1 MAVLGGECSQ
11 LQRSFIG
18 LFSAGSSAM
27 HNKWF
32 SSMPYWI
39 TLSRYYVLIISVLVA
54 SLSVLPCAVMA
65 IDEETK
71 VSASTLSQLTP
82 AQKLSHRHR
91 VTMIFEADRPYWRQV
106 EKFASI
112 AAEDL
117 NIQLEVVYGDD
128 TPETLM
134 ALGRKAIQ
142 SEVSGLIFVP
152 IQGMGDELLTEANQ
166 HHIPIVTIN
175 SNFKLASL
183 FLRKQNPNWIGR
195 VAVNDDALGQQLLD
209 NMLEGESIVKRLNLL
224 LLVGSKDNF
233 DVQKRTLELEN
244 VVKNRFP
251 DSSFRVAYTDW
262 EVESTEQAYLNA
274 IKLDP
279 DINTVVTMNS
289 EMALAVS
296 ALTQAAKPLPAPHI
310 GSLTWNFP
318 LAQAIQNGQINA
330 GVGGVEFQGAFALVL
345 LFDYLNGIDIHSK
358 GFEFL
363 IAPLIINQHNY
374 NDYFEL
380 LEFDTL
386 KPDFTKASLAL
397 NPRLRHIDYRPLSL
411 IPNMDLHR
419 FLTILTAQERAF
431 IKQHPIIRVGV
442 DPSSAP
448 IDFIDENGVHRG
460 MMADYLAEISRISPL
475 TFQTYNEGTWTKAV
489 EDFIRQEVDMLS
501 LASPGAGRE
510 ESMLFTVPIE
520 QYPPVIVTLI
530 EGDHPKSLEQLKG
543 KRISVVADDVTHK
556 QLVRDHPEIDLVQ
569 FERLDQALSA
579 VDSGE
584 VDAAFVHF
592 PTAAYLLQ
600 TAKFNRLRIAAVSDY
615 RFGVS
620 MGIRKDWPELQRILN
635 KALAQ
640 ISDERAREIQ
650 NRWVNVQYDLGL
662 KKQQVYNWLVR
673 IIVGVLLVVLF
684 FALRNWRLNRDI
696 ARRIDKEEQLNLSMQ
711 KFQALFESAVDPCLI
726 INKTGTILECN
737 TALLS
742 ILKFDNKQEVIGKS
756 VLIYYPEDS
765 CDGDKQSRFAERLE
779 NVMAHGQYK
788 FESELLT
795 TAGDIVSVEAQ
806 FKRIEINGEQYILGS
821 YHDLADRKLMSALLE
836 RERDLLKN
844 VLGKSPIGVWICI
857 GGVCRYVNDKL
868 TEMTGLE
875 VGQSVYPL
883 FLDPNV
889 YDNRISELALD
900 KESTIFETQL
910 FDRNGEAR
918 DVLITAYYTVQDGQN
933 ANLCWALD
941 ITESKGI
948 QLELADAKD
957 AAEAANRAKSDFLAN
972 MSHEIRTPMNA
983 ILGMSYLVL
992 QTELSSKQRDYV
1004 GKVHQAAGNL
1014 LGILNDILDFSKIE
1028 ADKMKIEWTEF
1039 DLDDVLSNLAN
1050 VISYKV
1056 EEKQMNFLFDLPPE
1070 LPRYFYGDS
1079 LRLGQILINY
1089 CNNAIKFSDPKSKV
1103 ILSCKVEQREA
1114 QVEMT
1119 FCVEDFG
1126 IGIPEHKQAVL
1137 FGSFEQVDA
1146 STSREYGGT
1155 GLGLAIC
1162 RRLANLM
1169 GGEVWCE
1176 SEEGKGSRFY
1186 LKLTL
1191 EMVDYHAPRSPFK
1204 ALVGVS
1210 VNLVGLDPRMDK
1222 LLTDHGT
1229 SAQMSVS
1236 SVDVEQAIASLNQR
1250 QKSSSG
1256 KELGTAPLLICD
1268 YSAFNEGMRAA
1279 LINAPDAKM
1288 LLLGTLAEQED
1299 SRQFIENHPQLMF
1312 QTNPVTP
1319 IAVGNALLML
1329 LDLDKESDAQP
1340 TQEHSLH
1347 GLKTQLAGA
1356 EVLLVEDNELNQEL
1370 AVELLRQAGM
1380 VVTVAN
1386 NGLEAVELVQTQS
1399 FDCVLMDCQMPVM
1412 DGYEATKR
1420 IRAIKEF
1427 SKLPILAMTANAMA
1441 GDIEKALDVG
1451 MNDQITKPV
1460 RVKDLYA
1467 VMARWITPKQRKPV
1481 PMSPKKAIGGITL
1494 PQIDGLNTQKGLAL
1508 CDRNEALYSQ
1518 LLGLFINTGTSL
1530 LSQLQQASKASDTS
1544 ALMLCLHTLKGVGA
1558 NLGAVDLSRQAAELE
1573 SRCRTLET
1581 PLTQDF
1587 MAQLLALQ
1595 VDLQCMVSGLEA
1607 WSRQQTLRKVELELS
1622 DEALG
1627 SLLTQLQQSL
1637 RDYNTNALDLVD
1649 KLIQVPQLQSQTSLL
1664 KQLKMDV
1671 ELFDFEPAMEGLN
1684 ALIAE
1689 LNLSTE
1695 DRS

>member
-1 MAVLGGECSQ
+1 
-11 LQRSFIG
+11 
-18 LFSAGSSAM
+18 M
-27 HNKWF
+27 HNKQV
-32 SSMPYWI
+32 SGMSYWS
-39 TLSRYYVLIISVLVA
+39 TLSRCYLLIVSVILA
-54 SLSVLPCAVMA
+54 SLSVFTCVAMA
-65 IDEETK
+65 IDDESK
-71 VSASTLSQLTP
+71 VSASKLSQLTP

-91 VTMIFEADRPYWRQV
+91 VTLILEADRPYWRQV
-106 EKFASI
+106 EKFASS

-142 SEVSGLIFVP
+142 SGVSGLIFVP

-166 HHIPIVTIN
+166 QQIPVVTIN

-183 FLRKQNPNWIGR
+183 FLRQQNPNWIGR

-209 NMLEGESIVKRLNLL
+209 NMLEGESLVKRLNLL
-224 LLVGSKDNF
+224 LLVGTKDNL
-233 DVQKRTLELEN
+233 DVQKRTLEVEN
-244 VVKNRFP
+244 VVKNQFP
-251 DSSFRVAYTDW
+251 DASFRVAYTDW
-262 EVESTEQAYLNA
+262 GVESTEQAYLKA
-274 IKLDP
+274 MKLDP

-289 EMALAVS
+289 EMALTVS
-296 ALTQAAKPLPAPHI
+296 ALAQAAKPLPAPQI
-310 GSLTWNFP
+310 GSLTWNLP
-318 LAQAIQNGQINA
+318 LAEAIQNGQVSA

-345 LFDYLNGIDIHSK
+345 MFDHLNGIDIHSK

-386 KPDFTKASLAL
+386 KPEFTKASLAL

-411 IPNMDLHR
+411 IPDMDLHR
-419 FLTILTAQERAF
+419 FLTILTTQERAF
-431 IKQHPIIRVGV
+431 IKQHPNIRVGV

-460 MMADYLAEISRISPL
+460 MMADYLAEISRITPL
-475 TFQTYNEGTWTKAV
+475 TFQTYNEGSWAKAV
-489 EDFIRQEVDMLS
+489 EDFTRQEVDMLS
-501 LASPGAGRE
+501 LASPGADRE
-510 ESMLFTVPIE
+510 QSMLFTAPIE

-530 EGDHPKSLEQLKG
+530 EGEHPKSLEQLKG
-543 KRISVVADDVTHK
+543 KRISVVADDVSHK
-556 QLVRDHPEIDLVQ
+556 QLVKDHPEIELVL
-569 FERLDQALSA
+569 FDRLDKALGA

-640 ISDERAREIQ
+640 ISDEKAREIQ

-662 KKQQVYNWLVR
+662 QKQEVYNWLVR

-684 FALRNWRLNRDI
+684 FGLRNWRLNRDL
-696 ARRIDKEEQLNLSMQ
+696 ARRIDKEEQLSLSMH

-737 TALLS
+737 TALLAM
-742 ILKFDNKQEVIGKS
+742 LKFENKQALIGKS
-756 VLIYYPEDS
+756 VQIYYPEES
-765 CDGDKQSRFAERLE
+765 VDGDKSSRFAERLQ
-779 NVMAHGQYK
+779 NVLDHGQYK
-788 FESELLT
+788 FESQLLT
-795 TAGDIVSVEAQ
+795 TTGEIVDVEAQ

-857 GGVCRYVNDKL
+857 GGICRYVNEKL

-883 FLDPNV
+883 FIDPDV
-889 YDNRISELALD
+889 YDNRIRELALD

-910 FDRNGEAR
+910 FDRDGEPR

-941 ITESKGI
+941 ITEAKGI

-957 AAEAANRAKSDFLAN
+957 AAEAANQAKSDFLAN

-1089 CNNAIKFSDPKSKV
+1089 CNNAIKFSEPMSKV
-1103 ILSCKVEQREA
+1103 ILSCQVEQREA
-1114 QVEMT
+1114 QVDIT

-1126 IGIPEHKQAVL
+1126 IGIPEHKLAVL

-1162 RRLANLM
+1162 RRLASLM

-1176 SEEGKGSRFY
+1176 SEEGKGSHFY

-1204 ALVGVS
+1204 ALAGVS
-1210 VNLVGLDPRMDK
+1210 VNLVGLDPRLDK
-1222 LLTDHGT
+1222 LLTDHGN
-1229 SAQMSVS
+1229 SAKMSVS
-1236 SVDVEQAIASLNQR
+1236 SINEEQVIDSLNQH
-1250 QKSSSG
+1250 QESSSQD
-1256 KELGTAPLLICD
+1256 KELGAAPVLICD
-1268 YSAFNEGMRAA
+1268 YSAFNEGVRTA
-1279 LINAPDAKM
+1279 LVNAPKAKM
-1288 LLLGTLAEQED
+1288 LLLGTLAEQEE
-1299 SRQFIENHPQLMF
+1299 SRQLIESHTQLMF
-1312 QTNPVTP
+1312 QTKPITP

-1329 LDLDKESDAQP
+1329 LDLDKEGDVQL

-1386 NGLEAVELVQTQS
+1386 NGLEAVELVQKRA

-1420 IRAIKEF
+1420 IRAIDAF
-1427 SKLPILAMTANAMA
+1427 SKLPILAMTAHAMT

-1460 RVKDLYA
+1460 HVKDLYA

-1481 PMSPKKAIGGITL
+1481 PVSAKKSVGGITL

-1518 LLGLFINTGTSL
+1518 LLGLFINTGDTL
-1530 LSQLQQASKASDTS
+1530 LSQLQQASKANDIS

-1573 SRCRTLET
+1573 SRCRTEEP
-1581 PLTQDF
+1581 PLTKDF
-1587 MAQLLALQ
+1587 VAQLLALQ
-1595 VDLQCMVSGLEA
+1595 VDLQCMVSGLGT
-1607 WSRQQTLRKVELELS
+1607 WSRQQTLRKVEFELS

-1649 KLIQVPQLQSQTSLL
+1649 KLIQAPQLQSQRGLL

-1684 ALIAE
+1684 ALMTE